1 MKEFFNNLQSRE
13 RNLIILLVSII
24 VLGILL
30 SITTNLYSNLKDSKL
45 RLASQK
51 SDYNYVFNQAK
62 SLSLDLA
69 QKNFELNSKDVLLE
83 IEELADSYQLINYS
97 YQINNSELEIIYIL
111 NELEPSLLFIND
123 LVSLIGLIPG
133 SIEVARLNEIKR
145 FTLTF
150 SI

>member
-62 SLSLDLA
+62 GLSLDLA
-69 QKNFELNSKDVLLE
+69 QKNFELNSKDVLLQ
-83 IEELADSYQLINYS
+83 IEKLADSYQLINYS

-111 NELEPSLLFIND
+111 NDLEPSLLFIND

-145 FTLTF
+145 FTLSF

>member
-62 SLSLDLA
+62 GLSLDLA
-69 QKNFELNSKDVLLE
+69 QKNFELNSKDVLLQ
-83 IEELADSYQLINYS
+83 IEKLADSYQLINYS

-111 NELEPSLLFIND
+111 NDLEPSLLFIND

>member
-13 RNLIILLVSII
+13 RNLIILLASII

-45 RLASQK
+45 RLTSQK

-62 SLSLDLA
+62 GLSLDLA
-69 QKNFELNSKDVLLE
+69 QKNFELNSKDVLSQ
-83 IEELADSYQLINYS
+83 IERLANSYELINYS

-111 NELEPSLLFIND
+111 NDLEPSLLFIND

>member
-1 MKEFFNNLQSRE
+1 LA
-13 RNLIILLVSII
+13 SII

-45 RLASQK
+45 RLTSQK

-62 SLSLDLA
+62 GLSLDLA
-69 QKNFELNSKDVLLE
+69 QKNFELNSKDVLSQ
-83 IEELADSYQLINYS
+83 IERLANSYELINYS

-111 NELEPSLLFIND
+111 NDLEPSLLFIND

>member
-13 RNLIILLVSII
+13 RNLIILLASII

-45 RLASQK
+45 RLTSQK

-62 SLSLDLA
+62 GLSLDLA
-69 QKNFELNSKDVLLE
+69 QKNFELNSKDVLLQ
-83 IEELADSYQLINYS
+83 IEKLADSYQLINYS

-111 NELEPSLLFIND
+111 NDLEPSLLFIND